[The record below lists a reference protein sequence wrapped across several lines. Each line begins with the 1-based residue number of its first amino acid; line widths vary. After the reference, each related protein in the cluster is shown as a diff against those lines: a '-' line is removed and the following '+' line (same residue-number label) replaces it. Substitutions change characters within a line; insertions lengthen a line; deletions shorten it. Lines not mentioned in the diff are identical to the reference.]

1 MKLLSADG
9 SLGSPHVR
17 VGHREA
23 LIPKTRTEMFG
34 FFFAHSL
41 FLTIVTHA
49 YGSDISLFTVYFLL
63 SDLSTVTRIKVIVS
77 YTYKVLF
84 FDKNTRTV
92 NFRTAAI
99 FIIALLVN
107 MSAQAEVNV
116 NGFGSLFAGR
126 VTEGNEFL
134 ADYPKT
140 GIYDNDWSF
149 TPDSTLGIQFSSY
162 FTDEFSFIAQIVANS
177 ASDSTVDVDWLYLNY
192 HISSELSVQ
201 LGRKRLPLY
210 YYSDYFDVGYAY
222 YWIRPPADLYTW
234 QITNYNGIS
243 LLYEK
248 NLGDW
253 DGSINLYY
261 GNEESEDNQLLG
273 LLFGVPVD
281 ESWNDMVGIVGAM
294 ANDWLDVRLSYM
306 EGLVNRD
313 INGVNVINDIKQQ
326 FLGLSINLSV
336 DALQVLSEFNNYK
349 RPGNDIQIDTYMMSL
364 GYQIGDFIPHIT
376 YSAFEQDINAA
387 GNDEKH
393 YTSTVGVRWDFYR
406 NMALKMQYDKV
417 VDEGVIVPI
426 KGDSNSIS
434 LGLDFVF

>member
-1 MKLLSADG
+1 M
-9 SLGSPHVR
+9 
-17 VGHREA
+17 
-23 LIPKTRTEMFG
+23 
-34 FFFAHSL
+34 
-41 FLTIVTHA
+41 
-49 YGSDISLFTVYFLL
+49 
-63 SDLSTVTRIKVIVS
+63 
-77 YTYKVLF
+77 
-84 FDKNTRTV
+84 
-92 NFRTAAI
+92 
-99 FIIALLVN
+99 IALLVN
-107 MSAQAEVNV
+107 SPVQADIDL

-149 TPDSTLGIQFSSY
+149 TPDSTLGIQLSTY

-177 ASDSTVDVDWLYLNY
+177 ASDSTIDVDWLYLNY
-192 HISSELSVQ
+192 HVSPELSVQ

-261 GNEESEDNQLLG
+261 GNEESDDNQLLG

-281 ESWNDMVGIVGAM
+281 ESWNDMVGIVGDI
-294 ANDWLDVRLSYM
+294 ANDWLDLRLSYM

-313 INGVNVINDIKQQ
+313 INGVNVIKDIKQQ
-326 FLGLSINLSV
+326 FLGLSINLSLA
-336 DALQVLSEFNNYK
+336 DLQVLSEFNNYR
-349 RPGNDIQIDTYMMSL
+349 RPDNNIYIDTYMMSL
-364 GYQIGDFIPHIT
+364 GYQIGDFTPHIT
-376 YSAFEQDINAA
+376 YSAFEQDINTA
-387 GNDEKH
+387 GNDENH
-393 YTSTVGVRWDFYR
+393 HTTTIGVRWDFYT
-406 NMALKMQYDKV
+406 NMALKVQYDKV
-417 VDEGVIVPI
+417 IDEGVIVPI
-426 KGDSNSIS
+426 KGDSSSIT